1 MNKEEFIK
9 YIEDLKE
16 DWDYYDELNE
26 VAIKYNR
33 DDSIIILP
41 NSFDISI
48 KLLMYIMK
56 DEDKIIEWWIYEK
69 NFGQDNELNLYD
81 KNNNIINV
89 NTAEELYNYLT
100 GK

>member
-56 DEDKIIEWWIYEK
+56 DEYKIIEWWIYEK